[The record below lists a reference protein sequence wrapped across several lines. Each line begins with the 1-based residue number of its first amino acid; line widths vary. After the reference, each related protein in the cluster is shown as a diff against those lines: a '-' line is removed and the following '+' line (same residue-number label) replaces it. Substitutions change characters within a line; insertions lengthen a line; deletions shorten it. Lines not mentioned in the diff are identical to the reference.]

1 MDLLQI
7 LDESINRP
15 ESSYIKFL
23 TQYSSNNQIKFCF
36 VEGHEDILF
45 YSQFLEKYITE
56 ENLKF
61 INCNGKK
68 NVINN
73 YEALNWDFYDKKR
86 ALFFI
91 DKDFDEYTMT
101 KKTMDTNIYIT
112 DHYSIENYLTDENVL
127 KKFIIH
133 HCQIDDEI
141 IINSLVEKFKQT
153 YNKYKNYLRK
163 ISSWMIYCR
172 INNYKVVFNN
182 IKLTDLFK
190 IDINTNLVKNKLT
203 NYRNHFDYIRDKI
216 EGDYYNLS
224 EIKNIY
230 HQLSAEVNAKKYIRG
245 KYDLSFMFMFIK
257 HLVDIHVPKVSSTIS
272 AYNRDSTTKIT
283 KPKVT
288 IQVREENIFQIL
300 CNKVKEPASLTKFI
314 KNNLN

>member
-73 YEALNWDFYDKKR
+73 YEALNWHFYDKKR

-172 INNYKVVFNN
+172 INNYK
-182 IKLTDLFK
+182 
-190 IDINTNLVKNKLT
+190 
-203 NYRNHFDYIRDKI
+203 
-216 EGDYYNLS
+216 
-224 EIKNIY
+224 
-230 HQLSAEVNAKKYIRG
+230 
-245 KYDLSFMFMFIK
+245 
-257 HLVDIHVPKVSSTIS
+257 
-272 AYNRDSTTKIT
+272 
-283 KPKVT
+283 
-288 IQVREENIFQIL
+288 
-300 CNKVKEPASLTKFI
+300 
-314 KNNLN
+314 